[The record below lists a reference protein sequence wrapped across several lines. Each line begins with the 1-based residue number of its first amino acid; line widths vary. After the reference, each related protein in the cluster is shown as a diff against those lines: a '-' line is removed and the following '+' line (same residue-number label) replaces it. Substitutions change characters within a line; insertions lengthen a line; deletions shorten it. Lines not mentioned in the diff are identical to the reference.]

1 MMLLIRFNNGRVLQ
15 GVMLALGS
23 QMVRVAIKGAEDAAE
38 FRLINQTWVSEDCEP
53 VTIEFVR
60 ESFSTEQRVEMPE
73 PLVAGRRFQPLA
85 ERVM

>member
-1 MMLLIRFNNGRVLQ
+1 
-15 GVMLALGS
+15 MLALWS
-23 QMVRVAIKGAEDAAE
+23 QMVRVAIKGEDDAAE

-60 ESFSTEQRVEMPE
+60 ESFSTGQDVEMPE
-73 PLVAGRRFQPLA
+73 PLVVGRLFQPMA